1 MKFKIV
7 VLVILL
13 LVMVSCQKKKNE
25 FEKRNDILALLE
37 KIKEPLKDSVEEK
50 YLDTLFQKLQDKE
63 NDSITRNLYF
73 KIAVKYYNINSL
85 DKYLKVT
92 KKVHLLAIKKNDS
105 THIAKALYYFGDYY
119 EYKTQLDSSFSF
131 YLKSEQVYKQLK
143 DTLNYGKLALY
154 KAGILYNTGNFNEG
168 EIQGITALRLLS
180 STNNTR
186 LIYEANN
193 IIALCVKELN
203 NFNKALEYY
212 GFALEQLNKMEFENE
227 PKDKIAK
234 SRASCYNNLGIVYE
248 KLENYNKAI
257 QIYNKGLQT
266 KDLKQG
272 YPKLYAM
279 LLNNLGYSKMKSGN
293 DKEVESLLLES
304 LRIRDSLQILPGI
317 VASKI
322 RIGEYY
328 LHKRDTV
335 KALIYIKEGFILS
348 RKIKSNYDII
358 KSLKL
363 LTENDSKNKTYYSK
377 LYFRANDS
385 IQNAERITKNKFA
398 RIAYETDQ
406 IEEKNQILSQ
416 RNTNI
421 VIAAG
426 VVIFFLGTLFII
438 YRLKSRNKELFFIK
452 EQQEANE
459 KIYQLMIKQQ
469 SETEIARNEERN
481 RIAMELHDG
490 IVNSVFTT
498 RFNLI
503 QLDSNQFDKKEQL
516 VKELEKTENEIR
528 RVSHEISKNLLFED
542 KNFPEIITS
551 LIESQQNQYSTTF
564 DVSVDRYIDWSSVSG
579 ANKIHIYRI
588 IQEAIQ
594 NTNKYSKAEKCYIIL
609 LKTRDKITIRIWD
622 NGIGFNTEKV
632 KLGFGLK
639 NITERTKMLKGEL
652 KVTSETGKGVTIE
665 VVF

>member
-13 LVMVSCQKKKNE
+13 LVMVSCQKKKFE

-92 KKVHLLAIKKNDS
+92 KKVHRLAIKKNDS